1 MKTSYEFK
9 DTLVRQSDL
18 IPVDVLSKKITI
30 IGAGAV
36 GSWTALALAKMGF
49 LNLEVWDDDVV
60 SVENMNNQM
69 YPITSID
76 EPKVQA
82 LGDMINMFTGHKIVT
97 IKGRY
102 EGEKIIG
109 DIVISAVDNMKVRKS
124 IWDNSQATWFID
136 PRMGAESALLYVM
149 NRHDPADKVTYPKT
163 LHSDE
168 EGVHEPCTAKSTIYC
183 ANFLSGLVARSVKQV
198 ATASPHTRIMQANL
212 AGAENIVQ
220 SWGKK

>member
-1 MKTSYEFK
+1 MKTSYTFK

-18 IPVDVLSKKITI
+18 IPIDVLSKKITI

-49 LNLEVWDDDVV
+49 LNLEIWDDDVV

-69 YPITSID
+69 YPITSLD

-82 LGDMINMFTGHKIVT
+82 LGDMINMFTGHKVVT
-97 IKGRY
+97 INGRY
-102 EGEKIIG
+102 EGEKLTG

-124 IWDNSQATWFID
+124 IWDNSQASWFID
-136 PRMGAESALLYVM
+136 PRMGAETALLYVM
-149 NRHDPADKVTYPKT
+149 NRQDSADKVTYPKT
-163 LHSDE
+163 LHTDE

-183 ANFLSGLVARSVKQV
+183 SNFLSGLVARAVKQI